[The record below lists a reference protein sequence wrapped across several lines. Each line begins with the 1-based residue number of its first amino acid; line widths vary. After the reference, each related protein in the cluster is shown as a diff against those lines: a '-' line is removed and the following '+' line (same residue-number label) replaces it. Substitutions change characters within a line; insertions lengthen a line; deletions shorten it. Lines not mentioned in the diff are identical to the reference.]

1 MNINE
6 LILNIEKKLK
16 KEIQAEKIEI
26 QDKTYLHK
34 SHSSHTEGKHHIL
47 LSIKCEELKKMS
59 KIEYTKKIYKIL
71 DFEMKN
77 FIHSIVIK
85 LL

>member
-16 KEIQAEKIEI
+16 KEIPAEKIEI

-34 SHSSHTEGKHHIL
+34 GHSSHTEGKHHIL

-59 KIEYTKKIYKIL
+59 RIEYTKKIYKIL